1 MAANSNGDFIRSVF
15 PSIVNRTGEVFGALF
30 ANDEGT
36 GTLEVLF
43 DDLEASRLEWQ
54 GDSDDVYNQ
63 TGSQLEKTRRLL
75 SPFNR
80 HLSDTD
86 AQIVKRLYTL
96 FYREGDTL
104 WGTKW
109 DIINCVRYYL
119 EVYDVFIVNNAQ
131 DYASSVLSNGDFEEN
146 TEDTSGTLI
155 PTGWTVSG
163 SVTYSSEDDE
173 HFEQSHGMAF
183 SGSDGACSQVV
194 TLEAS
199 SIYWLHFFLS
209 GVIRVALVDADGL
222 YWNADSEAWTSDE
235 CYATFENTSSDDWQE
250 QSLHFTTGSTGEY
263 TLIFQGAEDDSK
275 GCVDFAMMFLNTTAP
290 SYLVVAVFNGDSSVV
305 SEGAHYA
312 ESTDDGNDSKETW
325 AANSWDFDSFN
336 YYAPEDTPAGMDY
349 SLVGF
354 YPGLAGSFT
363 QQLLTEE
370 ILKVLSPAGVA
381 YYAEILDR
389 TSSSSDSE

>member
-1 MAANSNGDFIRSVF
+1 MAANTTGDFIRSVF
-15 PSIVNRTGEVFGALF
+15 PSIVNRSGEVFGALF
-30 ANDEGT
+30 ANEEGT

-43 DDLEASRLEWQ
+43 DDLEESRLQWQ
-54 GDSDDVYNQ
+54 GDSDNVYNQ

-75 SPFNR
+75 SPFNK

-96 FYREGDTL
+96 LYREGDTL

-146 TEDTSGTLI
+146 TEDTSGTLT

-163 SVTYSSEDDE
+163 SATYSSEDDE
-173 HFEQSHGMAF
+173 HFEESHGMAF
-183 SGSDGACSQVV
+183 TASDGACSQSV
-194 TLEAS
+194 TLAAS

-209 GVIRVALVDADGL
+209 GVIRVAIVDSDGL
-222 YWNADSEAWTSDE
+222 YWNADSSSWVSDE
-235 CYATFENTSSDDWQE
+235 CYAVFENTSSDDWQE
-250 QSLHFTTGSTGEY
+250 QSLHFTTGSAGEY
-263 TLIFQGAEDDSK
+263 TVIFQGAEDGSK
-275 GCVDFAMMFLNTTAP
+275 GCVDLVMMFLNTTSP
-290 SYLVVAVFNGDSSVV
+290 CYLLVAVFNGDSSVV
-305 SEGAHYA
+305 TEGAHYA
-312 ESTDDGNDSKETW
+312 GGGDDNETM
-325 AANSWDFDSFN
+325 AENPDWDYDTFRH
-336 YYAPEDTPAGMDY
+336 YAPNETVAGMDY

-370 ILKVLSPAGVA
+370 ILKVLSPAGVL
-381 YYAEILDR
+381 YYAEILNR

>member
-1 MAANSNGDFIRSVF
+1 MAANSNGDFIKSVF
-15 PSIVNRTGEVFGALF
+15 PSIVNRKGDIFAALF

-43 DDLEASRLEWQ
+43 DDLEESRLQWQ
-54 GDSDDVYNQ
+54 GDSDDVYSQ

-86 AQIVKRLYTL
+86 AQIVKRLCTL
-96 FYREGDTL
+96 LYREGDTL

-146 TEDTSGTLI
+146 TEDTDGTLL
-155 PTGWTVSG
+155 PTGWTISG
-163 SVTYSSEDDE
+163 SATYSSEDDE
-173 HFEQSHGMAF
+173 HFEESHGMAF
-183 SGSDGACSQVV
+183 SGSDGTCSQTV
-194 TLEAS
+194 TLAAS

-209 GVIRVALVDADGL
+209 GVIRVAIVDSEGL
-222 YWNADSEAWTSDE
+222 YWNADSETWQEDE
-235 CYATFENTSSDDWQE
+235 CYAVFENTSSDDWQE
-250 QSLHFTTGSTGEY
+250 QSLHFTSGEAGEY
-263 TLIFQGAEDDSK
+263 TVIFQGDEAGEK
-275 GCVDFAMMFLNTTAP
+275 GCVDLAMMFLNTTAP
-290 SYLVVAVFNGDSSVV
+290 CFLVVAVFNGDSSVV
-305 SEGAHYA
+305 TEGAHYA
-312 ESTDDGNDSKETW
+312 GGSSDDDEAR
-325 AANSWDFDSFN
+325 AANGWDYDTFRH
-336 YYAPEDTPAGMDY
+336 YAPDETVAGMDY

-370 ILKVLSPAGVA
+370 ILKVLSPAGVL

-389 TSSSSDSE
+389 VSSSSSSDSE